1 MNSPVKSV
9 GLVFRLINLVYACYL
24 RAGGEGMQGT
34 THAICSQRN
43 SCEGVEIN
51 VDYGHRQSGWDKVQS

>member
-1 MNSPVKSV
+1 MFLIFSVVAFGAKHGNSPVKSV

-34 THAICSQRN
+34 THTMFSA
-43 SCEGVEIN
+43 
-51 VDYGHRQSGWDKVQS
+51 KFM